1 MTVAL
6 SGQHF
11 SALAPA
17 VSKHFAS
24 VFRAHPL
31 TESMHVLPLPPARL
45 IGSFHITSGGRPQA
59 KPRRV
64 APKNPVPSLLRLFPP
79 CTSGDRMTVFLII
92 SGQKEGCQGKGRNP
106 HVDNFERTIPGNPQP
121 IPEMST
127 HSPAVDEEIPRPC
140 GLWINVRNP
149 IVFARIIWYHVC
161 VFPSG

>member
-11 SALAPA
+11 SALAPT

-31 TESMHVLPLPPARL
+31 TEAMHVLPLPPARL
-45 IGSFHITSGGRPQA
+45 IGSLHIASGGRPRVL
-59 KPRRV
+59 KPA

-121 IPEMST
+121 IPRLST
-127 HSPAVDEEIPRPC
+127 HPLLVDERIPRPC
-140 GLWINVRNP
+140 GLWIIVLNP
-149 IVFARIIWYHVC
+149 IVITRIIWYHVY

>member
-31 TESMHVLPLPPARL
+31 TEAMHVLPLPPARL
-45 IGSFHITSGGRPQA
+45 IGSFHIASGGRPQA

-79 CTSGDRMTVFLII
+79 STSGVGMTVFLII
-92 SGQKEGCQGKGRNP
+92 SGQKEGCQGTGRSP
-106 HVDNFERTIPGNPQP
+106 HVDNSDGPIPGNPQL
-121 IPEMST
+121 ILRLST
-127 HSPAVDEEIPRPC
+127 HPLPVDKGIPGPC
-140 GLWINVRNP
+140 ELWINVSNP
-149 IVFARIIWYHVC
+149 IVIARIIWYHVC